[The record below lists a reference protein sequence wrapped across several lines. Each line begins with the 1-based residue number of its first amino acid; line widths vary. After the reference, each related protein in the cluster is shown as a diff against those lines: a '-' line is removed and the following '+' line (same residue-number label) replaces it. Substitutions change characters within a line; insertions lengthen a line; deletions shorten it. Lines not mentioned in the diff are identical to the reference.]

1 MIHTKNAMSVTALQG
16 KQKRRQPAVRKEV
29 RREQQVDRRLTGE
42 EIARLTEPGHRKAVT
57 ELGRELVR
65 RIMNADP
72 EGE

>member
-1 MIHTKNAMSVTALQG
+1 MIHTENVMSVTALQE

-29 RREQQVDRRLTGE
+29 RREQQVDRLLTGE

-65 RIMNADP
+65 KIMSAAP
-72 EGE
+72 AGK